1 MFATFRFCSGQ
12 IVLPRRTARGLL
24 KRPHGKSWRSIVA
37 FRRGVKRKLAG
48 RGLTAPHC
56 RRNRPY
62 IKGNLATASIRIEPR
77 MFRHTALLAML
88 AAVSPGAM
96 AYAGTFHGEYTV
108 SYLGLTVVK
117 ASFDSRYDGDSYTVD
132 GRVAAAGLARLFDD
146 TTGTLRA
153 TGRVTSQRV
162 VPQGFRADYTSG
174 KKASMLDIRFSGGAV
189 ASTKVLPPPK
199 PRPEDWVAIDLS
211 DLKGVLDPTATTIVP
226 AADLDSVCNRT
237 VRIYDGEMRANLTLS
252 LAAKGEISVPGYK
265 GPTVTC
271 RMQFEPVS
279 GYRKGRKGLQYLR
292 TKSRILVTFAPLGQT
307 GVYAPIRAT
316 VGTEIG
322 TLTVNAR
329 RFETTQ

>member
-1 MFATFRFCSGQ
+1 
-12 IVLPRRTARGLL
+12 
-24 KRPHGKSWRSIVA
+24 
-37 FRRGVKRKLAG
+37 
-48 RGLTAPHC
+48 
-56 RRNRPY
+56 
-62 IKGNLATASIRIEPR
+62 
-77 MFRHTALLAML
+77 ML

-108 SYLGLTVVK
+108 SYFGLTVVK

-153 TGRVTSQRV
+153 TGRVTGQRV
-162 VPQGFRADYTSG
+162 VPQSFRADYTSG
-174 KKASMLDIRFSGGAV
+174 KKASMLDIRFSGGSV
-189 ASTKVLPPPK
+189 TSTKVLPPPK

-226 AADLDSVCNRT
+226 AADLDSVCSRT

-252 LAAKGEISVPGYK
+252 LAAKGEIAVPGYK